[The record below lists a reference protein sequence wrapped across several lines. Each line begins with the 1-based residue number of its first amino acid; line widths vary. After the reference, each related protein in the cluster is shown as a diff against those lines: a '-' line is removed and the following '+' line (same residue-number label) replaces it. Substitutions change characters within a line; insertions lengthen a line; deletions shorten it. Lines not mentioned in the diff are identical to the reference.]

1 MMTDQTKHNIEML
14 HTGNKSRK
22 HERDKVQNEM
32 DDAME
37 ALSVLDSAIACGF
50 LKDKH
55 SLIAQEW
62 CKEYQKDID
71 NCRMFL
77 DNSPDLTDIVK
88 EHKENKDG
96 K

>member
-1 MMTDQTKHNIEML
+1 
-14 HTGNKSRK
+14 
-22 HERDKVQNEM
+22 
-32 DDAME
+32 ME
-37 ALSVLDSAIACGF
+37 ALSVLDSAISCGF

-55 SLIAQEW
+55 SLVAQDW

-88 EHKENKDG
+88 EHKENEDG

>member
-1 MMTDQTKHNIEML
+1 MVNYKNKLMNLLDHQEGVQMTFKPSVKTQIE
-14 HTGNKSRK
+14 RC
-22 HERDKVQNEM
+22 QNEM

-77 DNSPDLTDIVK
+77 DNIPKGV
-88 EHKENKDG
+88 
-96 K
+96 

>member
-1 MMTDQTKHNIEML
+1 MTDQTKNDIGMI
-14 HTGNKSRK
+14 HTSNKAK
-22 HERDKVQNEM
+22 EHERRKVQDEL

-37 ALSVLDSAIACGF
+37 ALSVLDGAISCGF

-55 SLIAQEW
+55 SLIAQDW

-88 EHKENKDG
+88 EHKENQDG

>member
-1 MMTDQTKHNIEML
+1 MTDQTKHNIEML
-14 HTGNKSRK
+14 HTSNKSRK

-88 EHKENKDG
+88 EHKENEDG

>member
-1 MMTDQTKHNIEML
+1 MIPSCIVAIIDCSWFSFSDNA
-14 HTGNKSRK
+14 SSARFC
-22 HERDKVQNEM
+22 
-32 DDAME
+32 
-37 ALSVLDSAIACGF
+37 LSISCGF

-55 SLIAQEW
+55 SLVAQDW

-88 EHKENKDG
+88 EHKENEDG

>member
-1 MMTDQTKHNIEML
+1 MMTDQTKRNIEML
-14 HTGNKSRK
+14 HTSNKSRK

-77 DNSPDLTDIVK
+77 DNIPKGV
-88 EHKENKDG
+88 
-96 K
+96 

>member
-1 MMTDQTKHNIEML
+1 MTDQTKHNIEML

-55 SLIAQEW
+55 
-62 CKEYQKDID
+62 
-71 NCRMFL
+71 
-77 DNSPDLTDIVK
+77 
-88 EHKENKDG
+88 
-96 K
+96 

>member
-1 MMTDQTKHNIEML
+1 MTDQTKDNISML
-14 HTGNKSRK
+14 HTSNKAK
-22 HERDKVQNEM
+22 EHERRKVQDEL
-32 DDAME
+32 DDAIE
-37 ALSVLDSAIACGF
+37 ALSVLDDFTFYGF

-55 SLIAQEW
+55 SLIAQDW

-88 EHKENKDG
+88 EHKENEDG

>member
-1 MMTDQTKHNIEML
+1 
-14 HTGNKSRK
+14 
-22 HERDKVQNEM
+22 M

-77 DNSPDLTDIVK
+77 DNIPKGV
-88 EHKENKDG
+88 
-96 K
+96 

>member
-1 MMTDQTKHNIEML
+1 MTDQTKNNIEML
-14 HTGNKSRK
+14 HTSNKSRK

-88 EHKENKDG
+88 EHKENEDG

>member
-1 MMTDQTKHNIEML
+1 MTDQTKDNITML
-14 HTGNKSRK
+14 HTSNKARQ
-22 HERDKVQNEM
+22 HERRIFQDEL

-37 ALSVLDSAIACGF
+37 ALSVLDGAISWGF

-55 SLIAQEW
+55 SLVAQDW

-88 EHKENKDG
+88 EHKENENG

>member
-1 MMTDQTKHNIEML
+1 MTDQTKHNIEML

-88 EHKENKDG
+88 EHKENEDG